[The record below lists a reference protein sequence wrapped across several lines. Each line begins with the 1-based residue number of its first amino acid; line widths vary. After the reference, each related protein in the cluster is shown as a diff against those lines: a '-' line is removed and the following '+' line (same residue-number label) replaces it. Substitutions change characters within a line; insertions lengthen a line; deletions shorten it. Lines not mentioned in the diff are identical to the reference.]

1 MTLRDRMHQ
10 RGDLL
15 LRLLGASCRHRDSQS
30 GKSADLD
37 DGSEA
42 LSSRNQHA
50 IHEMGTRPDICMEG
64 NREEVG
70 ELERPEAGLETG
82 SAFQDVGAAVVRNGT

>member
-1 MTLRDRMHQ
+1 MHQ

-30 GKSADLD
+30 GKSAELD

-42 LSSRNQHA
+42 LPSRKLHA

-70 ELERPEAGLETG
+70 ELDGDLRRGG
-82 SAFQDVGAAVVRNGT
+82 VFQDVGAAVVRNGT